1 MKNLLLQIIDIIIEN
16 KWCFNHNGA
25 CSTCGMID
33 VKNELKKY
41 NIDDIVE
48 SFKELNFNESAVK
61 KNIVGLEK
69 LYSLLTGPYTV
80 WNAKNKIN
88 KLRIFLES
96 QEDKH
101 PYLLRI
107 LASDYDTY
115 WTKWEENYILREAR
129 SKAREDKEQA
139 IAKQRKKYIAQLKE
153 NDKKDRTNGM
163 RDVLINKLD
172 EMTTYEKLILMSEDT
187 EHTCKFYPG
196 NIVHDTIPEYIDML
210 SDEQYRGLYK
220 LFDMHVKGPSP
231 WSTFKKKYLQGR

>member
-1 MKNLLLQIIDIIIEN
+1 M
-16 KWCFNHNGA
+16 
-25 CSTCGMID
+25 
-33 VKNELKKY
+33 
-41 NIDDIVE
+41 
-48 SFKELNFNESAVK
+48 
-61 KNIVGLEK
+61 
-69 LYSLLTGPYTV
+69 
-80 WNAKNKIN
+80 
-88 KLRIFLES
+88 ES

-163 RDVLINKLD
+163 RDVLINKLN